1 MSKETRAT
9 LLYCQ
14 LQEGL
19 RYSQMKT
26 PAVSGASD
34 YTELSLAAKNEEKQ
48 QAELMRCQQYQS
60 VLPRFEGS
68 RPKSATY
75 SHVSHQLEPRDAEQK
90 PVITHDRPSSSSK
103 DTCRCYLC
111 DGVEH
116 LDRDCRKRAVDNSA
130 KPEQTRFKLRNNHLE
145 STPHHLPLPTCVL
158 RQIQKKGAVLKLS
171 ESKTQEVHHNVSE
184 YMSKE

>member
-26 PAVSGASD
+26 PAVSGARD

-48 QAELMRCQQYQS
+48 QAELTRCQQYQS
-60 VLPRFEGS
+60 VLPRFKGS

-75 SHVSHQLEPRDAEQK
+75 SHVSHQLEPR
-90 PVITHDRPSSSSK
+90 
-103 DTCRCYLC
+103 
-111 DGVEH
+111 
-116 LDRDCRKRAVDNSA
+116 
-130 KPEQTRFKLRNNHLE
+130 
-145 STPHHLPLPTCVL
+145 
-158 RQIQKKGAVLKLS
+158 
-171 ESKTQEVHHNVSE
+171 
-184 YMSKE
+184 